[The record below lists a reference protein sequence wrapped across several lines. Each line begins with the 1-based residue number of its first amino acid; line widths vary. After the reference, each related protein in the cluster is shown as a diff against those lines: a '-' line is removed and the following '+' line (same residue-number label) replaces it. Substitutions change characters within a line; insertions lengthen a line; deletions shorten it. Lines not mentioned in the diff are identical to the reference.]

1 MNMTTR
7 TRVAITVTS
16 AVALAAA
23 KYGETWSALEPD
35 PARHIW
41 GLALLASYGL
51 AIVAVAL
58 VDRWWALLPVFAP
71 VATDIYIQ
79 NFTDYVYPW
88 QSESIHPGWAVSVVL
103 LVLWIG
109 LPAAVLSIGFLPRRV
124 WSVGRRL
131 HLSKTTPKGAGR

>member
-1 MNMTTR
+1 MTTR
-7 TRVAITVTS
+7 TRVAITVGS
-16 AVALAAA
+16 AAALAVAG
-23 KYGETWSALEPD
+23 YGETWSALEPE

-58 VDRWWALLPVFAP
+58 VDRWWALLPVLAP
-71 VATDIYIQ
+71 LATNIYIQ

-88 QSESIHPGWAVSVVL
+88 QSESIHPGWALSIVL

-109 LPAAVLSIGFLPRRV
+109 LQAAVLSIGFLPRRV
-124 WSVGRRL
+124 WGAARRPRM
-131 HLSKTTPKGAGR
+131 SRTTPRGTDR